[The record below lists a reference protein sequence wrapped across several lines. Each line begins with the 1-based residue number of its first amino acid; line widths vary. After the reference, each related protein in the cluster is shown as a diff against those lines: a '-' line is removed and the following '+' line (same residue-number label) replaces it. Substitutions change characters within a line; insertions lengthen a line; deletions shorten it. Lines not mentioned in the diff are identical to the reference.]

1 MHRFRIVGLAVLA
14 ISIGLTEQALIA
26 HGGLRRSN
34 PAAGA
39 TLGATPK
46 AVQLF
51 FSERP
56 EGSLSEIR
64 VVDTSGQAYQ
74 TGRPENTPGDPL
86 SLVVPIRPLAR
97 GVYIVNWRI
106 VSAVDGHATAGA
118 YAFGVLMVPTGV
130 AVNAPTNA
138 ETSWLEL
145 LARWLFIGGLIVLL
159 GAAAAT
165 AARFGGSTDPILG
178 ACGWIVAVI
187 GLALLVAAQTQ
198 SAGASLTDL
207 LTTSIG
213 RAFLGRVA
221 AIAVAGGAM
230 AIALLRA
237 PNRRG
242 AMQVA
247 MVASMAAMAVHVAS
261 GHAADGRGWRLAATI
276 VAQWAHFAAAGVWL
290 GGLGALLLGV
300 RGAPSNSK
308 AEAVRRFSRIA
319 AAGLLVVAATGA
331 IRSWN
336 ELLAW
341 RDLVSTG
348 YGRAVSIKI
357 ALTIAI
363 VAAAALNRWSSVPRA
378 AITLRPLRRVGSGE
392 LVLSL
397 VALGAAAALGAL
409 PPPAAGFEAA
419 RELHVA
425 GADFGT
431 TVRVELTAASDQPG
445 PNRFTVRARD
455 YDSGKPV
462 SARRV
467 TLRFVP
473 LDDPGVPAT
482 TLPLEPGPDA
492 SYVGEGAN
500 LAFDGR
506 WRVTALIERTSD
518 SVDVPLELEVPGS
531 ALMVSTVRVP
541 GKPAQYT
548 VEVPQI
554 GHVRVVLEP
563 ERAGPSKAFVT
574 CFDVLFE
581 PRSIED
587 VVVTLAAE
595 RGPVVQ
601 APVRRLGRNRFVA
614 DVKLQPAY
622 NRIVIIAR
630 SADGTRTRTSV
641 DLNIPH

>member
-165 AARFGGSTDPILG
+165 AARFGGSTDPMLG

-187 GLALLVAAQTQ
+187 GLALLVVAQTQ

-230 AIALLRA
+230 AIALMRA
-237 PNRRG
+237 ANRRG

-247 MVASMAAMAVHVAS
+247 MVASMVAMAVHVAS
-261 GHAADGRGWRLAATI
+261 GHAADGRGWRLATTI

-492 SYVGEGAN
+492 SYVGEGVN

-518 SVDVPLELEVPGS
+518 SVDVPLELEILGS
-531 ALMVSTVRVP
+531 ALMVSTVRIP

-587 VVVTLAAE
+587 VVVTMAAE

-601 APVRRLGRNRFVA
+601 APVRRLDRNRFVA
-614 DVKLQPAY
+614 DVRLQPAY

-630 SADGTRTRTSV
+630 SADGTRTRTGV